1 MKLKKLLCTLVA
13 VIATS
18 VAFAGNTSNLKYLIN
33 QTFLQLE
40 RLEEVQAVSAEE
52 QVLVDAATALR
63 AGLLNYE
70 AKLTAGE
77 QLTGQNAEMDRL
89 FGQLPAIFNQ
99 INQESEEQL
108 TATVTKAMNDF
119 LPVLTALTNA
129 TLANQTR
136 IGAGQVNTDVANAL
150 MGMFCYLKLLDEAET
165 NGLTDTAYEFI
176 QIDLA
181 TTLQSLMG
189 GME

>member
-40 RLEEVQAVSAEE
+40 RLEEVQEVSAEE

-77 QLTGQNAEMDRL
+77 QLTEKNAEMDRL

-108 TATVTKAMNDF
+108 TATVTKAMEDF
-119 LPVLTALTNA
+119 LPVLNQLTNA
-129 TLANQTR
+129 TLANQTS
-136 IGAGQVNTDVANAL
+136 IGAGQVNSDVANAL
-150 MGMFCYLKLLDEAET
+150 MGMFC
-165 NGLTDTAYEFI
+165 
-176 QIDLA
+176 
-181 TTLQSLMG
+181 
-189 GME
+189 